1 MDEETINCLPKHFI
15 TNRNDMDIENIETNI
30 SGNVNYYMDGYMNN
44 SENNNNNNNNNNS
57 NNNETSDISNNL
69 INQYNTINVPYIV
82 ANKDMHYIKMMQLRQ
97 DVLNKKIGSQ
107 AYKKY
112 LSAAIWNYVTTFI
125 NFAIT
130 LLTALSTGQAASAN
144 ILTQQQSV
152 IVLFVTFIL
161 TTTNSFF
168 KLNIKMNLNFES
180 AKKYYQFGAE
190 FEKIYYQNIYNKT
203 DVFDK
208 IYKYQTLH
216 DEINEYI
223 MTETIEHQNYI
234 TECIYYLLANNSI
247 AMKINSEKY
256 SKWIPCSERHIE
268 LDGFTDS
275 DFNVK
280 NGLKSVFAPLNLMG
294 TTGKKENTKI
304 IFENTEMNTN
314 ANIPTNAL
322 VPTDNTLTRSS
333 SVYNTL

>member
-1 MDEETINCLPKHFI
+1 MLVSDEEEKTQTCLPINLIPTTSFYDVERVPSQI
-15 TNRNDMDIENIETNI
+15 NGNIEYFI
-30 SGNVNYYMDGYMNN
+30 HGLRSDENN
-44 SENNNNNNNNNNS
+44 SEI
-57 NNNETSDISNNL
+57 SDISNNS
-69 INQYNTINVPYIV
+69 INKILPIREPYIV
-82 ANKDMHYIKMMQLRQ
+82 ANKDTHYVKMMQLRQ

-130 LLTALSTGQAASAN
+130 LLTALSTGQAASTN
-144 ILTQQQSV
+144 ILTQQESV
-152 IVLFVTFIL
+152 IILFVTFIL

-208 IYKYQTLH
+208 IHKYQILH

-223 MTETIEHQNYI
+223 LTETIEHQNYI
-234 TECIYYLLANNSI
+234 TECIYYILANNSI

-256 SKWIPCSERHIE
+256 SKWIPYSERHIE
-268 LDGFTDS
+268 LDGCNNS

-280 NGLKSVFAPLNLMG
+280 NGLKNVFAPLNLMG
-294 TTGKKENTKI
+294 PVEKKQNINNVINNKTTSNKYES
-304 IFENTEMNTN
+304 F
-314 ANIPTNAL
+314 
-322 VPTDNTLTRSS
+322 
-333 SVYNTL
+333 YNDRNNKYINSIDM

>member
-1 MDEETINCLPKHFI
+1 MILDEQEEKTQTCLPMNLI
-15 TNRNDMDIENIETNI
+15 PINNDYDYDIENIRSKVNGNI
-30 SGNVNYYMDGYMNN
+30 NYFIDGVQSNENIYHLQYNENN
-44 SENNNNNNNNNNS
+44 SEI
-57 NNNETSDISNNL
+57 SDISNNS
-69 INQYNTINVPYIV
+69 INQIQPIREPYII
-82 ANKDMHYIKMMQLRQ
+82 ANKDTHYVKMMQLRQ

-208 IYKYQTLH
+208 IHKYQLLH

-256 SKWIPCSERHIE
+256 SKWIPCSERHLE
-268 LDGFTDS
+268 LDGYNDS
-275 DFNVK
+275 EFNIK
-280 NGLKSVFAPLNLMG
+280 TGLKNVFAPLNLMRTTNVKKNINSG
-294 TTGKKENTKI
+294 TTSNKYNS
-304 IFENTEMNTN
+304 FYND
-314 ANIPTNAL
+314 ANSPYKNSID
-322 VPTDNTLTRSS
+322 V
-333 SVYNTL
+333 